1 MIVYHYQFRILSIIN
16 ILLLNV
22 IQHKQLVTWY
32 FIFYYLH
39 AG

>member
-16 ILLLNV
+16 LLLNV

-32 FIFYYLH
+32 FILYYLH